1 VEALLQT
8 EEVETRAVQVAEQMV
23 ITALVRVV
31 EMLVVTVL
39 QKETMVAVVEVDV
52 VEVAAER
59 VLLVALLL
67 LVMALRG

>member
-1 VEALLQT
+1 
-8 EEVETRAVQVAEQMV
+8 MV

-67 LVMALRG
+67 LVMAIRG